1 MRKSNKFRDG
11 MYIFWSIAIILV
23 LILVF
28 ASLILS
34 SCSKTGAED
43 TRVPPTNAPAT
54 EAPATAEPSQDED
67 PVEKGPEQGYKES
80 GAQGGSILQPTE
92 DAGQA
97 YIDKIVFLGDSTT
110 YGLKFYGVLS
120 GGKETNQVWT
130 PESGTLTL
138 NFWNT
143 TGIIYPETGTEIIM
157 TEALKQSKPEILCIT
172 LGVNGITMLDE
183 AAFKLTYRN
192 MVNALKEASPDTKII
207 INSLYP
213 VEASYEAKNNGINNE
228 RISAA
233 NEWLKA
239 VAAETGTKYAETN
252 LDLMDEN
259 GKLKAEMGNGDG
271 IHLGPDGFKK
281 VLEYLRTHA
290 YP

>member
-1 MRKSNKFRDG
+1 MNKSRKLRDG

-28 ASLILS
+28 ATLILS

-43 TRVPPTNAPAT
+43 TRVPPTNAPVT
-54 EAPATAEPSQDED
+54 EAPATAEP
-67 PVEKGPEQGYKES
+67 EQGGQES
-80 GAQGGSILQPTE
+80 DAQGSAILQPTE
-92 DAGQA
+92 DAGQE

-110 YGLKFYGVLS
+110 YGLKFYGMLS
-120 GGKETNQVWT
+120 GGKDTNRVWT
-130 PESGTLTL
+130 PQSGTLTL
-138 NFWNT
+138 NFWKT
-143 TGIIYPETGTEIIM
+143 TGVVYPETGTEIVM
-157 TEALKQSKPEILCIT
+157 TEAVTLSKPEILCIT

-183 AAFKLTYRN
+183 TAFKKTYAD
-192 MVNALKEASPDTKII
+192 MVRALQEASPETKII
-207 INSLYP
+207 INSMYP
-213 VEASYEAKNNGINNE
+213 VEAIYEAKNNGINNE

-252 LDLMDEN
+252 LGLMDEN

-271 IHLGPDGFKK
+271 IHLGPDGFNK

>member
-1 MRKSNKFRDG
+1 

-28 ASLILS
+28 ATLILS

-43 TRVPPTNAPAT
+43 TRVPPTNAPVT
-54 EAPATAEPSQDED
+54 EAPATAEP
-67 PVEKGPEQGYKES
+67 EQGGQES
-80 GAQGGSILQPTE
+80 DAQGSAILQPTE
-92 DAGQA
+92 DAGQE

-110 YGLKFYGVLS
+110 YGLKFYGMLS
-120 GGKETNQVWT
+120 GGKDTNRVWT
-130 PESGTLTL
+130 PQSGTLTL
-138 NFWNT
+138 NFWKT
-143 TGIIYPETGTEIIM
+143 TGIVYPETGTEIVM
-157 TEALKQSKPEILCIT
+157 TEAVTLSKPEILCIT

-183 AAFKLTYRN
+183 TAFKKTYAD
-192 MVNALKEASPDTKII
+192 MVRALQEASPETKII
-207 INSLYP
+207 INSMYP
-213 VEASYEAKNNGINNE
+213 VEAIYEAKNNGINNE

-252 LDLMDEN
+252 LGLMDEN

-271 IHLGPDGFKK
+271 IHLGPDGFNK

>member
-1 MRKSNKFRDG
+1 MNKSRKFRDG

-28 ASLILS
+28 ATLILS

-43 TRVPPTNAPAT
+43 TRVPPTNAPVT
-54 EAPATAEPSQDED
+54 EAPATAEP
-67 PVEKGPEQGYKES
+67 EQGGQES
-80 GAQGGSILQPTE
+80 DAQGSAILQPTE
-92 DAGQA
+92 DAGQE

-110 YGLKFYGVLS
+110 YGLKFYGMLS
-120 GGKETNQVWT
+120 GGKDTNRVWT
-130 PESGTLTL
+130 PQSGTLTL
-138 NFWNT
+138 NFWKT
-143 TGIIYPETGTEIIM
+143 TGIVYPETGTEIVM
-157 TEALKQSKPEILCIT
+157 TEAVTLSKPEILCIT

-183 AAFKLTYRN
+183 TAFKKTYAD
-192 MVNALKEASPDTKII
+192 MVRALQEASPETKII
-207 INSLYP
+207 INSMYP
-213 VEASYEAKNNGINNE
+213 VEAIYEAKNNGINNE

-252 LDLMDEN
+252 IGLMDEN
-259 GKLKAEMGNGDG
+259 GKLKAELGNGDG
-271 IHLGPDGFKK
+271 IHLGPEGFNK

>member
-1 MRKSNKFRDG
+1 MNKSRKLRDG

-28 ASLILS
+28 ATLILS

-54 EAPATAEPSQDED
+54 EAPATA
-67 PVEKGPEQGYKES
+67 GPEQGGQES
-80 GAQGGSILQPTE
+80 DAQGSAILQPTE
-92 DAGQA
+92 DAGQE

-110 YGLKFYGVLS
+110 YGLKFYGMLS
-120 GGKETNQVWT
+120 GGKDTNRVWT
-130 PESGTLTL
+130 PQSGTLTL
-138 NFWNT
+138 NFWKT
-143 TGIIYPETGTEIIM
+143 TGIVYPETGTEIVM
-157 TEALKQSKPEILCIT
+157 TEAVTLSKPEILCIT

-183 AAFKLTYRN
+183 TAFKKTYAD
-192 MVNALKEASPDTKII
+192 MVRALQEASPETKII
-207 INSLYP
+207 INSMYP
-213 VEASYEAKNNGINNE
+213 VEAIYEAKNNGINNE

-252 LDLMDEN
+252 LGLMDEN

-271 IHLGPDGFKK
+271 IHLGPDGFNK

>member
-1 MRKSNKFRDG
+1 MKKSNKFRDG

-34 SCSKTGAED
+34 SCSKTGVDD
-43 TRVPPTNAPAT
+43 TRVPPTNAPVT
-54 EAPATAEPSQDED
+54 EAPET
-67 PVEKGPEQGYKES
+67 EKPEQGGEPS
-80 GAQGGSILQPTE
+80 DTNPEQGGQEPVAQDSAILQPTE
-92 DAGQA
+92 DAGQE

-110 YGLKFYGVLS
+110 YGLKYYGVLS
-120 GGKETNQVWT
+120 GGKETDRVWT

-143 TGIIYPETGTEIIM
+143 TGIVYPETGAEIIM
-157 TEALKQSKPEILCIT
+157 TEALKLSKPEILCIT

-183 AAFKLTYRN
+183 AAFKQTYAD
-192 MVNALKEASPDTKII
+192 MVRALKEVSPDTKII

-213 VEASYEAKNNGINNE
+213 VEESYEAKNNGINNE
-228 RISAA
+228 RISLA

-239 VAAETGTKYAETN
+239 VAAETGTKYAESN
-252 LDLMDEN
+252 LGLLDEN

-271 IHLGPDGFKK
+271 IHLGPDGFKT

>member
-1 MRKSNKFRDG
+1 MNKSRKFRDG

-28 ASLILS
+28 ATLILS
-34 SCSKTGAED
+34 SCSKTGTED
-43 TRVPPTNAPAT
+43 TRVPPTNAPVT
-54 EAPATAEPSQDED
+54 EAPATAEP
-67 PVEKGPEQGYKES
+67 EQGEQEAPD
-80 GAQGGSILQPTE
+80 AQGSAILQPTE
-92 DAGQA
+92 DAGQE

-110 YGLKFYGVLS
+110 YGLKFYGMLS
-120 GGKETNQVWT
+120 GGKETNRVWT
-130 PESGTLTL
+130 PQSGTLTL
-138 NFWNT
+138 NFWKT
-143 TGIIYPETGTEIIM
+143 TGIVYPETGTEIVM
-157 TEALKQSKPEILCIT
+157 TEAVTLSKPEILCIT

-183 AAFKLTYRN
+183 TAFKKTYAD
-192 MVNALKEASPDTKII
+192 MVRALQEASPETKII
-207 INSLYP
+207 INSMYP
-213 VEASYEAKNNGINNE
+213 VEAIYEAKNNGINNE

-252 LDLMDEN
+252 LGLMDEN

-271 IHLGPDGFKK
+271 IHLGPDGFNK

>member
-1 MRKSNKFRDG
+1 

-28 ASLILS
+28 ATLILS

-54 EAPATAEPSQDED
+54 EAPATA
-67 PVEKGPEQGYKES
+67 GPEQGGQES
-80 GAQGGSILQPTE
+80 DAQGSAILHPTE
-92 DAGQA
+92 DAGQE

-110 YGLKFYGVLS
+110 YGLKFYGMLS
-120 GGKETNQVWT
+120 GGKDTNRVWT
-130 PESGTLTL
+130 PQSGTLTL
-138 NFWNT
+138 NFWKT
-143 TGIIYPETGTEIIM
+143 TGIVYPETGTEIVM
-157 TEALKQSKPEILCIT
+157 TEAVTLSKPEILCIT

-183 AAFKLTYRN
+183 TAFKKTYAD
-192 MVNALKEASPDTKII
+192 MVRALQEASPETKII
-207 INSLYP
+207 INSMYP
-213 VEASYEAKNNGINNE
+213 VEAIYEAKNNGINNE

-252 LDLMDEN
+252 IGLMDEN

-271 IHLGPDGFKK
+271 IHLGPDGFNK